1 MKKRILIAALAACVL
16 LSFAGCASSQTS
28 PTTDNSFGAVDL
40 SPEEPA
46 NPARYIREFVH
57 AGFEEF
63 SESSYGQF
71 FVSDSEVESNDDY
84 GYSTIRFSM
93 RFDDTGNSYRVSCIS
108 DQKSYDIMLFDS
120 PEASEIKN
128 LLAATIYAAGSGLTP
143 EQAVQEAEAI
153 AATMPSTDSR
163 PCRTEAR
170 VYGNCKIFVD
180 YDNHYE
186 SFTIYSHH
194 SNDEYIADGG
204 YTDLKELDLSRYA
217 DGLPDQEGFY
227 KFSGEVL
234 SVGYSDASPF
244 TDDLVTVSSGGK
256 TYDIL
261 FDYTWEPVDFI
272 PGETRTFYVNN
283 SEYGIT
289 LQGLE

>member
-1 MKKRILIAALAACVL
+1 MKKRIFVTALAACVL
-16 LSFAGCASSQTS
+16 FSFAGCSAGQTS

-40 SPEEPA
+40 TPEEPA

-57 AGFEEF
+57 DGFEEF

-71 FVSDSEVESNDDY
+71 SVSESEVESNDDY

-108 DQKSYDIMLFDS
+108 DQKSYSIMLFDR

-128 LLAATIYAAGSGLTP
+128 LLAATIYAAGSGLAP
-143 EQAVQEAEAI
+143 EQAVQEAESI

-163 PCRTEAR
+163 PCRTESRA
-170 VYGNCKIFVD
+170 YGNCKIFVD
-180 YDNHYE
+180 YDIHYE

-194 SNDEYIADGG
+194 SNDEYVADGG
-204 YTDLKELDLSRYA
+204 YTDLKELDLSRYT

-234 SVGYSDASPF
+234 SVGYSDASPY

-261 FDYTWEPVDFI
+261 FDYTWEPIDFV
-272 PGETRTFYVNN
+272 PGETRTFYVNF
-283 SEYGIT
+283 SDTGVVM
-289 LQGLE
+289 QGVE